1 MAIGR
6 CVQQTDV
13 LCANE
18 EEEEEEEERK
28 GMTDKTV
35 TNSLTQA
42 GPTDRH
48 RFKQNKQFDS
58 QSLTLV

>member
-1 MAIGR
+1 MQFFVFSVAFMAIGR

-13 LCANE
+13 LCAK

-35 TNSLTQA
+35 TNSLTLEEKEKVKK
-42 GPTDRH
+42 RE
-48 RFKQNKQFDS
+48 R
-58 QSLTLV
+58 